1 MNQQRLLIT
10 GATGYVGSNLVKHL
24 LHAGHNIHIL
34 VRPNSKLGPLESIE
48 NQLTI
53 HKHDGSTEHLVDLV
67 KNAKP
72 TTVLHLASL
81 FLAQHQT
88 SDITRLIE
96 SNVLFPSQLL
106 EAMVVNGVKHLINTG
121 TSWQHHENQA
131 YNPVNLY
138 AASKQAFEDLLS
150 YYTETAQIKACSLLL
165 FDTYGPADPRGKL
178 ISLLWKTALH
188 QTPLSMSPG
197 DQEIDLVHIDDVS
210 RAFETALAQLPT
222 QQQAHTRYGVSSGHP
237 LPLKTLVREF
247 ERITGYHLPIEFGGR
262 PYRPREVMATW
273 KNFRTLP
280 LWQTKVTL
288 DEGLPSSQPT
298 HGMA

>member
-1 MNQQRLLIT
+1 MNKERLLIT

-24 LHAGHNIHIL
+24 LQAGHDIHIL
-34 VRPNSKLGPLESIE
+34 VRQHSKLDTLETIQT
-48 NQLTI
+48 QLTI
-53 HKHDGSTEHLVDLV
+53 HRHDGSTEHMVDLV
-67 KNAKP
+67 KTAKP

-96 SNVLFPSQLL
+96 SNVLFPCQLL
-106 EAMVVNGVKHLINTG
+106 EAMVVNGVKHFINTG
-121 TSWQHHENQA
+121 TSWQHHDNQA

-178 ISLLWKTALH
+178 ISLLWKTALQ
-188 QTPLSMSPG
+188 QTPLAMSPG
-197 DQEIDLVHIDDVS
+197 EQEIDLVHINDVA
-210 RAFETALAQLPT
+210 RAFELALDQLPT
-222 QQQAHTRYGVSSGHP
+222 QAQNHVRYGVSSGHP
-237 LPLKTLVREF
+237 VPLKTLVREF

-262 PYRPREVMATW
+262 PYRPREVMHTW
-273 KNFRTLP
+273 NRFTSVP
-280 LWQTKVTL
+280 LWRPLVSL
-288 DEGLPSSQPT
+288 DEGLPTSKPSL
-298 HGMA
+298 